1 LDLRTELADTIRAL
15 VDPYEHAETLHLRS
29 PTPGGPTTEIRI
41 HRTHFPSLLNQLATA
56 IEPARGAGTARGYE
70 SSPTARLDAIDRL
83 TAIDH
88 TSRQW
93 CQDLHT
99 PARNTTDANLRA
111 LVGAT
116 TTEDELDDL
125 TRAARRW
132 LTWAR
137 ICTGWDTPPRRLRE
151 PCPACNHKGGL
162 RVRIDDLNATCLECG
177 NIWDRDT
184 IGLLGDYIRWHNNEP
199 QEENAAA

>member
-41 HRTHFPSLLNQLATA
+41 HRVHFPSLLDQLATA
-56 IEPARGAGTARGYE
+56 IEPSRGAGTARGYE

-83 TAIDH
+83 QAIH
-88 TSRQW
+88 AAASYWAET
-93 CQDLHT
+93 L
-99 PARNTTDANLRA
+99 TTVYRPNLADRLSS
-111 LVGAT
+111 LVGAPMDN
-116 TTEDELDDL
+116 EQLDDL

-199 QEENAAA
+199 QEAVA